1 MANQIRIH
9 TSCEIV
15 NDNSVANEGTAA
27 GDYSNFNLDV
37 HADSRTWGG
46 NYNIATDKHAD
57 GAYND
62 DDICYW
68 KNAVVDITSAGGG
81 LGDNVWNL
89 GNVAPVGNLPTTAHV
104 LVVEYVSELGTAT
117 VTVQI
122 GSEVHAL
129 LVGGDAIVIPLHAGE
144 AVANIEIFSAEYS
157 ADAHAATV
165 NVMIAGV

>member
-9 TSCEIV
+9 TACEIV
-15 NDNSVANEGTAA
+15 NDNSVANEGTSA
-27 GDYSNFNLDV
+27 GDYTNLNLDV
-37 HADSRTWGG
+37 HADSRSWGG
-46 NYNIATDKHAD
+46 NYNIST
-57 GAYND
+57 AYD
-62 DDICYW
+62 SSDVCYW
-68 KNAVVDITSAGGG
+68 KNAVVDITSAAGG
-81 LGDNVWNL
+81 LGDSAWNL
-89 GNVAPVGNLPTTAHV
+89 GNVAPVGNIPTTAHV
-104 LVVEYVSELGTAT
+104 VAVEYVSELGTAT

-122 GSEVHAL
+122 NSEVHAL

>member
-27 GDYSNFNLDV
+27 GDYSNFNLDI

-46 NYNIATDKHAD
+46 NYNIST
-57 GAYND
+57 AYD
-62 DDICYW
+62 SSTPAVCYW

-81 LGDNVWNL
+81 LGDSVWNL
-89 GNVAPVGNLPTTAHV
+89 GNVVPVGTIPTTAHV
-104 LVVEYVSELGTAT
+104 VAVEYISELGTAT